1 MLKVTKETELEINA
15 PRMIGIS
22 GRILGTLANARV
34 NLKAFCAYPRD
45 DKITFLLVTNDNEKA
60 ENALKAAGLNVK
72 KNNVITVL
80 VRERIGAAA
89 EIAALLGNAV
99 IEIKYCYG
107 SSSGKG
113 EVLLIF
119 NTSDNQKAYEVLS

>member
-1 MLKVTKETELEINA
+1 MLKVTKEIELEINA
-15 PRMIGIS
+15 PKMIGIS
-22 GRILGTLANARV
+22 GRILGTLANAGV
-34 NLKAFCAYPRD
+34 NLKAFCAYPQ
-45 DKITFLLVTNDNEKA
+45 KNNITFLLITNNNEKA
-60 ENALKAAGLNVK
+60 EKALKAAGLNVK
-72 KNNVITVL
+72 KNNVISVL

-99 IEIKYCYG
+99 IEIEYCYG

-119 NTSDNQKAYEVLS
+119 KTSNNQKAFEVLS